1 MPGQPIK
8 KKKGSLKK
16 KKKGSLKK
24 KAQQQTEQEE
34 VKAPVSA
41 TTELTPTSTT
51 PLKTKKKKKKKGSL
65 KSSTPQEGPPRK
77 KSKVAAQV
85 DEEQKL
91 AAEGKEE
98 TEEVAS
104 TGGELDID
112 LEEPSDKWEDLGLSE
127 PTMRA
132 IKEMGFEK
140 MLKVQKMCIP
150 ACLKGTDVLGAAKT
164 GSGKTMTFLTPA
176 VELLYKAKFK
186 PRNGTG
192 VLVISPTRELA
203 VQIYGVV
210 RELAQFHNFTH
221 GLVMGGANRK
231 TEGDRLGKGVNLLVA
246 TPGRILDHLQHT
258 KGFVYDNL
266 AALVVD
272 EADRILEIGF
282 EEELRSIIKLLP
294 KARQTMMFSATQT
307 QNVKDIARISL
318 RGTPKYIDCSH
329 DDHEATV
336 KGLKQGYV
344 VCPSE
349 DRFLLLFTFLKKNM
363 KKKTIVFFSTCA
375 AVKFYGELLNYVDV
389 PVLDLHGKQKQTKRT
404 ATFFE
409 FVNAKSGVMLCTDV
423 AARGLDIPL
432 VDWIIQF
439 DPPNDAREYIH
450 RVGRTARG
458 VDGKGKALIFL
469 LPQELGFRRILKG
482 LGVPLNEFEFP
493 KNKIAKVQTQ
503 LETLIEKNYFLHQSA
518 KDAYRSYMQSYAQH
532 AIKECFNVY
541 GLDMV
546 SVSKSFGFTV
556 PPRVQLKIGL
566 KAKLEKRGGGGGLT
580 KSRNGF
586 NNQNPYGDAHQ
597 SAQVQ
602 KIQKKAARQA
612 SRQWSR

>member
-1 MPGQPIK
+1 
-8 KKKGSLKK
+8 
-16 KKKGSLKK
+16 
-24 KAQQQTEQEE
+24 
-34 VKAPVSA
+34 
-41 TTELTPTSTT
+41 
-51 PLKTKKKKKKKGSL
+51 
-65 KSSTPQEGPPRK
+65 
-77 KSKVAAQV
+77 
-85 DEEQKL
+85 
-91 AAEGKEE
+91 
-98 TEEVAS
+98 
-104 TGGELDID
+104 
-112 LEEPSDKWEDLGLSE
+112 
-127 PTMRA
+127 
-132 IKEMGFEK
+132 
-140 MLKVQKMCIP
+140 
-150 ACLKGTDVLGAAKT
+150 
-164 GSGKTMTFLTPA
+164 MTFLTPA

-210 RELAQFHNFTH
+210 RELAQFHSFTH

-231 TEGDRLGKGVNLLVA
+231 TEGDRLCKGVNLLVA

-307 QNVKDIARISL
+307 KNVQDIARISL
-318 RGTPKYIDCSH
+318 RGTPKFIDCSH

-363 KKKTIVFFSTCA
+363 KKKIIVFFSTCA

-493 KNKIAKVQTQ
+493 RNKIAKVQTQ

-532 AIKECFNVY
+532 SIKECFNVY
-541 GLDMV
+541 GLDMLK
-546 SVSKSFGFTV
+546 VSKSFGFTV

-566 KAKLEKRGGGGGLT
+566 KQKLEKRGGGGGLT

-586 NNQNPYGDAHQ
+586 SNDNPYGDSHK
-597 SAQVQ
+597 SKEVQ